1 MTDKKTE
8 KVVYETPAG
17 EIFDVEGAFE
27 RHPSITPG
35 KANVDLW
42 VNADRHGGIYFELRL
57 YGETMARLVQI
68 LNAAPVDGNPL
79 NAIVP
84 LRLYSNA
91 TECDIEDIEYFL
103 HDNHLDAT
111 LENVAIGYLSEA
123 ATTDPLELDVRI
135 GAISGKY
142 AATRI
147 AGRYDCEAGHLSCR
161 GMCLSHID
169 FKIPGEPA
177 DAEPKLVTVVSEKAP
192 ISIESL
198 EGHTLGSGKWR
209 VIRALKPVKGAPHGG
224 FILERLEHPTTHEEE

>member
-35 KANVDLW
+35 KANIDLW
-42 VNADRHGGIYFELRL
+42 TNADRHGGIYFELRL

-68 LNAAPVDGNPL
+68 LNAAPVNGDPL

-84 LRLYSNA
+84 LRVYSNA

-103 HDNHLDAT
+103 HDNHSEAT
-111 LENVAIGYLSEA
+111 LENIAVGYLSEA
-123 ATTDPLELDVRI
+123 ATTDPLELDARL

-142 AATRI
+142 AVTRI
-147 AGRYDCEAGHLSCR
+147 ASRYDSETEHLSCR
-161 GMCLSHID
+161 GKCLSHID
-169 FKIPGEPA
+169 FKIPGEPT
-177 DAEPKLVTVVSEKAP
+177 DAEPKLVAVVSEQSS
-192 ISIESL
+192 ISIEDL
-198 EGHTLGSGKWR
+198 EGHTIGGQWR
-209 VIRALKPVKGAPHGG
+209 IIRALEPVKGAPHGG
-224 FILERLEHPTTHEEE
+224 FILERLEHPTTCEVG